1 MPDQEMPVLSMPA
14 RLRRDTQ
21 SSPCLPTHAT
31 AVPATPRRSRPAGPR
46 HCNLA
51 VPAMPRNLTIR
62 AKPAIPGRAVP
73 EHSNLALPAPPMRA
87 RPCPSLR
94 RHACPAN
101 PDVPG
106 QSAPFRPC
114 HAYLY
119 GSSRPRV
126 VMPALPVWASP
137 SPPCQPAT
145 PRHVSLAFPAG
156 PLLTEP
162 SHACHACHEQRNHA

>member
-1 MPDQEMPVLSMPA
+1 MPVLSMPDQEMPVLSMPV

-31 AVPATPRRSRPAGPR
+31 AVSARPRRSRPAGPR

-73 EHSNLALPAPPMRA
+73 CLSSPTSPYQPRRCAPDLARRCVVMPALPT
-87 RPCPSLR
+87 
-94 RHACPAN
+94 

-162 SHACHACHEQRNHA
+162 CMPCLP

>member
-1 MPDQEMPVLSMPA
+1 MPVLSMPDQEMPVLSMPV

-31 AVPATPRRSRPAGPR
+31 AVSARPRRSRPAGPR

-62 AKPAIPGRAVP
+62 AKPAIPGRAAP
-73 EHSNLALPAPPMRA
+73 EHSHLALPAPPMRA

-101 PDVPG
+101 PG
-106 QSAPFRPC
+106 RPRSIRAFPAMPC
-114 HAYLY
+114 LPLRLIPSSRRHACPA
-119 GSSRPRV
+119 GSSRSFLS
-126 VMPALPVWASP
+126 MPASNSSPCLPCLS
-137 SPPCQPAT
+137 CRAT
-145 PRHVSLAFPAG
+145 PHRAFARMPCL
-156 PLLTEP
+156 P
-162 SHACHACHEQRNHA
+162 